1 MTDLQI
7 LALAMPFALLGVAL
21 VTVALATWQDN
32 REARRKAHPSE

>member
-21 VTVALATWQDN
+21 LTMALAIWQDN
-32 REARRKAHPSE
+32 RDARRKAHPGE

>member
-7 LALAMPFALLGVAL
+7 LALAMPFALLGVAF

-32 REARRKAHPSE
+32 REARRKAHPGE